1 MKNGGLGVL
10 GKKPEGA
17 RSFDGQ
23 KRYGICLHLIAAHCI
38 ALQRK
43 VPRNENIPDKI

>member
-1 MKNGGLGVL
+1 MGGFGAL

-17 RSFDGQ
+17 RSFDDE
-23 KRYGICLHLIAAHCI
+23 KRYGICLHLIAAQCI
-38 ALQRK
+38 ALHRE